1 MNIYLQADNID
12 CPKPPLVEFVR
23 DLLTKV
29 CFDSDS
35 AGPLN
40 YSMDNVEFYN
50 AHCRLYQDIKQCLDT
65 KLKHCDTEQ
74 PGLNQHILSLVE
86 NYQLPLE
93 YFEYDAKTYDDNH
106 YLQNLIPFCDG
117 DKLSNHFLQQ
127 FDRSLLSCLT
137 KVTLTKHKQ
146 CLSTFKNN
154 IQTVYQTKALLN
166 EITKWSEDFLRCIY
180 NSIPTNCPRATKE
193 VFIFK
198 ELLAVPEKYNK
209 STPTATTLNITKIIK
224 QKLPNENVQEFAQS
238 KRATSSI
245 HGDPHIVQLHTT
257 TAVTCRLLENRT
269 YISNPHFKIT
279 GISKHVGHP
288 DLTATAITSLQIDF
302 YNLNGSLIA
311 YYRAS
316 SGKLP
321 LELIYRDALSP
332 SIIKIDHGEQ
342 RSTEGHITLTH
353 IPTSTQITVN
363 IWAKFYFFLV
373 RSSELLLNNSNGYL
387 ITGCPPN
394 EIIDRQAI
402 IARLKE
408 RFAQSQRQVAIT
420 TARQRRHIFLHESQL
435 PQKCEQICSIKE
447 NDFVDEC
454 LFDCLAFASFNAT
467 QALRVNEIHL
477 STSRERRQLVE
488 NDNQIVKEFKECYKQ
503 GIVCQTMP
511 DPDGI
516 TDRGLTNQISFFI
529 MIIILLFS
537 VLLK

>member
-23 DLLTKV
+23 DSLTKV

-35 AGPLN
+35 AGLLN

-106 YLQNLIPFCDG
+106 YLQNLIPFCEG

-447 NDFVDEC
+447 NDFIDEC